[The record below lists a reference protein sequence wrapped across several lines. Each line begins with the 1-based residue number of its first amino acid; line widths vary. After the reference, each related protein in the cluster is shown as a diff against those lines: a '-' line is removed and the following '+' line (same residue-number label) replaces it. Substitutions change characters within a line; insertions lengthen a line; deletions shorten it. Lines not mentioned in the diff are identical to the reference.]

1 MSPGPRLGRA
11 QQVAGGARVGQSGAA
26 MGPKGVGRGCL
37 ASRFGLLRPAKWRH
51 DLAVVPSY
59 WVLKHAPGMTQQKR
73 VDGPDQASGIGT
85 IFLGLEA
92 ALNIK
97 LEQHHRTDRI
107 VIYLHG
113 RGERLQAAVC
123 V

>member
-1 MSPGPRLGRA
+1 MRHRDVLSEEKTEDGREMSPGPRLGRA

-85 IFLGLEA
+85 
-92 ALNIK
+92 
-97 LEQHHRTDRI
+97 
-107 VIYLHG
+107 
-113 RGERLQAAVC
+113 
-123 V
+123 